1 MRQITKEFT
10 AMSNTRPA
18 LDDRINDFMD
28 GWNKENLGHL
38 EIASM
43 HTIEKIFPGD
53 GKPGSW
59 VVVVFDMHPATPEEL
74 RMIEAQRIYDRNVNN
89 EFRVKR

>member
-1 MRQITKEFT
+1 MRQITKEFK
-10 AMSNTRPA
+10 AMSNTVPR
-18 LDDRINDFMD
+18 LDDRINNFMET
-28 GWNKENLGHL
+28 WNDENLGHL

-59 VVVVFDMHPATPEEL
+59 VVVVFDKHPATPEEL
-74 RMIEAQRIYDRNVNN
+74 RLIEAQRILDKNTTY
-89 EFRVKR
+89 K